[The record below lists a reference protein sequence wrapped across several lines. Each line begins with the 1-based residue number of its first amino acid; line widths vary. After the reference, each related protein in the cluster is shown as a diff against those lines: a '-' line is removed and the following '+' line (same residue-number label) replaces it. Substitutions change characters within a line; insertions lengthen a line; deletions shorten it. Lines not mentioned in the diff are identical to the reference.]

1 MDLEWIAITIG
12 GFARISLALV
22 IGLVSRAVCWIFD
35 VGLKLNFGKL
45 GWPQVWAVAGIHM
58 SVAITVFGFAVEGLA
73 LVGAPFVACLEPSR
87 EIWIAFAPSF
97 SSTVFVLKH
106 LEKWGKM
113 ACLHDRIAIG
123 ILILQ

>member
-58 SVAITVFGFAVEGLA
+58 SVAITVFGFAVEGLRR
-73 LVGAPFVACLEPSR
+73 VSQAPYSC
-87 EIWIAFAPSF
+87 
-97 SSTVFVLKH
+97 
-106 LEKWGKM
+106 
-113 ACLHDRIAIG
+113 
-123 ILILQ
+123 